1 MSIGSI
7 TVDLLARTGS
17 FQTDLDRAGKHAQRR
32 MREIEEAVDQAAKQI
47 AIAMPAIGGA
57 AALMVRSAANAADG
71 LSKLSQRTGV
81 AVEELSR
88 LKYAVSLND
97 ATAKDLE
104 QALKGLSNKM
114 YDASRGGKE
123 AAAAFSAIGVQVH
136 DAQGNMRSLE
146 EVLLDIADA
155 FAALPDGANK
165 AAIANKLMEESGV
178 RLIPTLNN
186 GREGIRAMGDEL
198 ERFGGE
204 VSSTFA
210 RAAADFNDNLT
221 RMNALQQSFGLSLA
235 NETIPILNELTNA
248 LIAIGEESYIASL
261 ASAALRTVLETII
274 IVGANVAYVFKGI
287 GTEIGGI
294 GAQLAALARL
304 DFDAFSAIG
313 QMMKEDA
320 ASARAELDAFE
331 RRVLGAADAHKALSS
346 VLSDARRKTVDHN
359 GAVERLMSLYQAG
372 TINAK
377 QFQTGVEQLDRIF
390 RGTGRSAGILSDG
403 IVRTGSSAKTAAKD
417 VDNLGE
423 FISNLWR
430 EQERAQEQLEQ
441 TFEGLRRSYDSVYSQ
456 QARFAEGSRV
466 LIQAF
471 RGGLIPSVEE
481 LQQQMMMLRDSIY
494 EVEEPIQR
502 LALEVDPIAAAWE
515 EAGKR
520 IDEAFADA
528 WKGAFDSFKSFSDQ
542 IKDAFKSLL
551 GELAHMAITRPI
563 LVRLG
568 VLSGGAGASGAAMA
582 SGGAGGV
589 GGMGFNP
596 MSLLT
601 GNSLGMGISNMLTS
615 AATSNLLAGTGAG
628 NALLGAAGNAAGVSN
643 FALGG
648 AGILGSLGA
657 GLLFGNKGMS
667 SAGGGIGSSIG
678 FAVGGPI
685 GALAGGLLGG
695 VLGSLFGDDDPRYK
709 FLTNSSNTN
718 PGKLFEDGVFV
729 QSAYGNIGFDDYAKN
744 IDANKFQE
752 TFQAIAQLDNAIAA
766 TLSPSENDRIRQAL
780 DGYVSGKD
788 EATADYV
795 VNRLRII
802 TDTVGGAIDQLADQ
816 FDGTSEEFVDYVSRL
831 VQARSLIPALQDLG
845 VALDGS
851 STAAT
856 QLALT
861 LSDAFGGAQNAA
873 QALAGYFQN
882 YYTEAERVEVATRR
896 LREAFA
902 AIGVE
907 MPSTREAF
915 RALAAALDLTTE
927 AGRETYAA
935 LAGLAPAFAEI
946 DRAITDQAT
955 QLQRRIF
962 ELEGNTEA
970 LRAMDLESIFPENRD
985 LQMQVWA
992 LEDALEGASSGV
1004 TELDSALQ
1012 AMIESAQENVS
1023 KLQRLSTAL
1032 RNTLDRLDLGTQ
1044 ASQMSSR
1051 QSAQAQIRSALAIAR
1066 ASGGSALPAAE
1077 DLSGA
1082 LSVVARPSE
1091 DLFGSFEDYA
1101 RDFLR
1106 TSNDIAELADI
1117 TDTQL
1122 TLEQQAL
1129 KFLKDRAD
1137 VEDAFQSSALGL
1149 QADTIASIDAQSSL
1163 LEDIRKSLRLMSGE
1177 EREKQTIHAEG
1188 GEAWDGSL
1196 RDIAAIENLSG
1207 DWAELLGLTA
1217 EAAKQVIDMRSSL
1230 GFETRIPWHIPGFA
1244 SGGSH
1249 SGGWRMVGES
1259 GPELEFTPPSRI
1271 FNASQANGLIDIE
1284 ALVESIERLREDVRN
1299 GNVAVATNT
1308 HRIARI
1314 VDQWEY
1320 DGMPAERA

>member
-32 MREIEEAVDQAAKQI
+32 MREIEKAVEVAAQRI
-47 AIAMPAIGGA
+47 ALAMTAIAGT
-57 AALMVRSAANAADG
+57 AALMVRNATNAADG

-88 LKYAVSLND
+88 LQHAVNLND
-97 ATAKDLE
+97 ASMQDLE
-104 QALKGLSNKM
+104 RGLKNLSTQM
-114 YDASRGGKE
+114 DAAANGTGE
-123 AAAAFSAIGVQVH
+123 AARWFAKLGIDIKDAAGR
-136 DAQGNMRSLE
+136 MRPVE

-155 FAALPDGANK
+155 FQKMPDGAQK
-165 AAIANKLMEESGV
+165 MAAANAMMSRAGQA
-178 RLIPTLNN
+178 LIPTLNN

-221 RMNALQQSFGLSLA
+221 RMNALQKSFGLSLA

-248 LIAIGEESYIASL
+248 LIAIGKESDIASL

-294 GAQLAALARL
+294 AAQLAALARL

-320 ASARAELDAFE
+320 AAARAELDAFE
-331 RRVLGAADAHKALSS
+331 RRVLGAADAHKELSS

-390 RGTGRSAGILSDG
+390 RGTGRSAGVLAGG
-403 IVRTGSSAKTAAKD
+403 IVRTGSAAGAAAKD
-417 VDNLGE
+417 VDKLGE
-423 FISNLWR
+423 FIGNLWR

-528 WKGAFDSFKSFSDQ
+528 WKGAFGSFKSFSDQ

-563 LVRLG
+563 LVRFG

-695 VLGSLFGDDDPRYK
+695 GLGSLFGDDKIPDKRG
-709 FLTNSSNTN
+709 S
-718 PGKLFEDGVFV
+718 V
-729 QSAYGNIGFDDYAKN
+729 
-744 IDANKFQE
+744 
-752 TFQAIAQLDNAIAA
+752 
-766 TLSPSENDRIRQAL
+766 
-780 DGYVSGKD
+780 
-788 EATADYV
+788 
-795 VNRLRII
+795 
-802 TDTVGGAIDQLADQ
+802 TV
-816 FDGTSEEFVDYVSRL
+816 
-831 VQARSLIPALQDLG
+831 DLG
-845 VALDGS
+845 AGTLTQTGRSPGDKKFS
-851 STAAT
+851 QENRDAA
-856 QLALT
+856 
-861 LSDAFGGAQNAA
+861 DAFGSYALN
-873 QALAGYFQN
+873 LAGMLSRLTGSIIDRELRVGVGDRTGLRSWIDDPASVKQFGSSDEWVKWITDELVGGVMADLPEKYAAVAASMQGSGEKILNIFTLMQDDFSLFM
-882 YYTEAERVEVATRR
+882 TDMERFASAQDALTA
-896 LREAFA
+896 AFDD
-902 AIGVE
+902 IGMTIPGSVSE
-907 MPSTREAF
+907 F
-915 RALAAALDLTTE
+915 RNLADSLDLTTE
-927 AGRETYAA
+927 RGRELYAA
-935 LAGLAPAFAEI
+935 LVELAPAFAEI

-1137 VEDAFQSSALGL
+1137 VEDAFRSSALGL